1 MEIKEVSVNQ
11 INLADKNILYHNQV
25 QIDEFARSL
34 SMFGQIRPVV
44 VDENFEILCGNGMY
58 LAAKQLGWEKVK
70 VMQLSNLTDKQKK
83 KLMIA
88 DNRIFE
94 LGTSNNEV
102 LEEFFQELRDDLDI
116 PGYDEETLQMVV
128 GDMELVEEQIMEYGK
143 LGEEVVNEIHSNKNT
158 LEQRVSRAEQER
170 SNAAS
175 PSVPIQ
181 PNTAP
186 SEGRIVQTV
195 QGENNNFVIC
205 PKCGEKIWL

>member
-1 MEIKEVSVNQ
+1 MEIKTVSVNQ
-11 INLADKNILYHNQV
+11 INLADKNIRYHNQV

-58 LAAKQLGWEKVK
+58 LAAKQLGWETVK

-143 LGEEVVNEIHSNKNT
+143 LGEEVVNEIQGNKNT
-158 LEQRVSRAEQER
+158 LEQRVTRAEQER
-170 SNAAS
+170 SNAPS
-175 PSVPIQ
+175 PSVTIQ
-181 PNTAP
+181 PNSVP